1 MVFNYRTIDSMEQYR
16 REESEGVENNSRADV
31 ENFEAVED
39 SEADVENSVTAVENS
54 DAVVDNS
61 DAVEENA
68 EELLETER
76 DATAKPPP
84 PPRPDNLSPLPAST
98 PIASNE

>member
-1 MVFNYRTIDSMEQYR
+1 MKFNYRTIDSMEQYR

-31 ENFEAVED
+31 ENF
-39 SEADVENSVTAVENS
+39 
-54 DAVVDNS
+54 DAVVENS